1 MRQWRS
7 CADLLDLFA
16 VPDSEGRR
24 RFEDLSDMGALL
36 RRFADWWKLGDL
48 ERCMM
53 KEEHLSPLLFWS
65 CIKRAVRPLLSV
77 GGDTLRALGVPVEG
91 DPSTAHDLALA
102 VVTVLAED
110 LTEADKE
117 LSNQLQQRLEEVL
130 IRGNQTR

>member
-24 RFEDLSDMGALL
+24 RFEDLCDMGALL

-53 KEEHLSPLLFWS
+53 KEERLSPLLYWS
-65 CIKRAVRPLLSV
+65 CIKRAVRPLLSA

-91 DPSTAHDLALA
+91 EPATAHALALA
-102 VVTVLAED
+102 VVAVLAED
-110 LTEADKE
+110 LTEADRE
-117 LSNQLQQRLEEVL
+117 TAAPIQLRLEEVL